1 MSWSELVSEA
11 LGDGGA
17 SGTGIGTGLATGP
30 GAGTGEGTG
39 TASGS
44 GPGAA
49 AVERFS
55 VRPGEVL
62 ARVRGH
68 EVSLIRTV
76 WDDQEWVRVC
86 AALAS
91 QPLFRARLLS
101 GELPEAAA
109 RVFGLLGLDLVPRG
123 WGDLVATCSCDRWR
137 GRCAHLA
144 ATAAAL
150 GAEADRDPFV
160 LTRWAGRERRAL
172 IELVRDLPT
181 GTKGPS
187 VREAALADDHHT
199 RLSGEHPEAGGDVF
213 AAQAQ
218 TAGPLSPAA
227 FWAAPPPP
235 PPPLLP
241 EDTASRVRA
250 AAPGHVADHLPGFDR
265 SEKPFST
272 HEESP

>member
-11 LGDGGA
+11 LG
-17 SGTGIGTGLATGP
+17 GP
-30 GAGTGEGTG
+30 GD
-39 TASGS
+39 
-44 GPGAA
+44 GPGA

-76 WDDQEWVRVC
+76 WADEEWGRAC

-101 GELPEAAA
+101 GELPDAAA

-123 WGDLVATCSCDRWR
+123 WGALVATCSCDHWR
-137 GRCAHLA
+137 GRCAHLSV
-144 ATAAAL
+144 TAAAL
-150 GAEADRDPFV
+150 GAESDRDPFV
-160 LTRWAGRERRAL
+160 LTRWAGRERRTL
-172 IELVRDLPT
+172 VELVRDLPA

-187 VREAALADDHHT
+187 AREAALAEERPT
-199 RLSGEHPEAGGDVF
+199 RLSEEHPGAGDGVF

-218 TAGPLSPAA
+218 TADPLSPAA
-227 FWAAPPPP
+227 FWSAPAPP

-241 EDTASRVRA
+241 ADTADRVRA
-250 AAPGHVADHLPGFDR
+250 AAAGHVADHLPGFDR

-272 HEESP
+272 LQEDS

>member
-1 MSWSELVSEA
+1 MSWSELVGEA
-11 LGDGGA
+11 LGA
-17 SGTGIGTGLATGP
+17 RP
-30 GAGTGEGTG
+30 G
-39 TASGS
+39 

-49 AVERFS
+49 VVERLS

-62 ARVRGH
+62 ARAGGH

-76 WDDQEWVRVC
+76 WTKQEWVRVC
-86 AALAS
+86 EALAS
-91 QPLFRARLLS
+91 QPLFRARLLC
-101 GELPEAAA
+101 GELPEAVA

-123 WGDLVATCSCDRWR
+123 WGALVATCSCDHWR
-137 GRCAHLA
+137 GRCAHLS

-172 IELVRDLPT
+172 VELVRDLPT
-181 GTKGPS
+181 GAKGPS
-187 VREAALADDHHT
+187 VQEATLGGDHRT
-199 RLSGEHPEAGGDVF
+199 RLSALHPGAGDDVF
-213 AAQAQ
+213 AAQAR
-218 TAGPLSPAA
+218 TADPLSPAA

-272 HEESP
+272 PKGALEVSD

>member
-1 MSWSELVSEA
+1 MSWSELVGEA
-11 LGDGGA
+11 LG
-17 SGTGIGTGLATGP
+17 GP
-30 GAGTGEGTG
+30 GDR
-39 TASGS
+39 
-44 GPGAA
+44 PGAA

-68 EVSLIRTV
+68 EVSLIRAV
-76 WDDQEWVRVC
+76 WADEEWVRVC

-101 GELPEAAA
+101 GELPDAAA

-123 WGDLVATCSCDRWR
+123 WGALVATCSCDHWR
-137 GRCAHLA
+137 GRCAHLL

-160 LTRWAGRERRAL
+160 LTRWAGRERRTL
-172 IELVRDLPT
+172 VELVRDLPS

-187 VREAALADDHHT
+187 AREAALADDHPT
-199 RLSGEHPEAGGDVF
+199 RLSEEHPGAGDGVL

-218 TAGPLSPAA
+218 TADPLSPAA
-227 FWAAPPPP
+227 FWSTPEPP

-241 EDTASRVRA
+241 ADTADRVRA

-272 HEESP
+272 REEDP